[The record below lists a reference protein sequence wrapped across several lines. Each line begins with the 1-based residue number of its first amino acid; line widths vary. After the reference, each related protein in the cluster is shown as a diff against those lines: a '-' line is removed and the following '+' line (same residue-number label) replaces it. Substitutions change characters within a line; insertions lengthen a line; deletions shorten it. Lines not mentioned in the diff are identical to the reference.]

1 MNRRVLLI
9 SPHIPTTY
17 WSYKYALPF
26 VRKKALLPPLGLLTV
41 AAMLPEDYEL
51 RLIDMNVGD
60 LRRED
65 IEWADIVFLSAMI
78 VQQKSFDEVV
88 ARCRECATPVV
99 AGGPYPT
106 SSYAN
111 IEGVDHFVLDEAECS
126 LPEFLRDWERGQARH
141 IYRADGKPDL
151 DLTPLPRFDLV
162 DVNLYESMPLQF
174 SRGCPFDCEFCDI
187 IELFGRKPR
196 TKDPRQFMREVDHV
210 YNTGFRG
217 SLFIV
222 DDNFVG
228 NKNKAKKL
236 LPRLAEWQ
244 RAHRYPFSL
253 STEASI
259 TLAQDEELLDLMVAA
274 GFTMVFIGIET
285 PDAKTLAMTHKTQ
298 NLREDVLCS
307 VARIQKKGIE
317 VSGGFIV
324 GFDGETEDIFE
335 RQKEFIQQAG
345 IPTAMVGLL
354 IALPHT
360 QLYRRLKQEGRILSE
375 THGNN
380 THDFELNFIPQMPKQ
395 KLLRGYKWL
404 LNQVYAP
411 RNYFERSLTLI
422 RRFAGGAERGERAA
436 GVRAAGG
443 PVNGA
448 APAGAATA
456 ERVRQSVRLR
466 DILALFRSLFRQG
479 FSFYGYHYLR
489 YLIKVLATDVSLFPH
504 AVTVAVRGHHFIRI
518 TREIMRADAFRALI
532 QETLAML
539 RREIE
544 FFTGDQGKVHREELE
559 ARIRPI
565 LLPVRRAYRGLSRGV
580 QTIVG
585 DAFADFEHRCKRL
598 LKRTRVSYG

>member
-1 MNRRVLLI
+1 MNRRVLLV
-9 SPHIPTTY
+9 SPRIPTTY

-41 AAMLPEDYEL
+41 AGMLPEDYEL
-51 RLIDMNVGD
+51 RLIDMNVET

-65 IEWADIVFLSAMI
+65 IEWADMVFLSAMI
-78 VQQKSFDEVV
+78 VQQKSFEQVV
-88 ARCRECATPVV
+88 ALCRECATPVV

-106 SSYAN
+106 SSFQT
-111 IEGVDHFVLDEAECS
+111 IEGVDHFVLDEAECT
-126 LPEFLRDWERGQARH
+126 LPEFLQDCERGEARH
-141 IYRADGKPDL
+141 VYRAEGKPDL

-196 TKDPRQFMREVDHV
+196 TKDPRQFMREVDHL
-210 YNTGFRG
+210 YTTGFRG

-236 LPRLAEWQ
+236 LPPLAAWQ
-244 RAHRYPFSL
+244 KAHGYPFSV

-298 NLREDVLCS
+298 NLREDVLSS
-307 VARIQKKGIE
+307 VARIQQRGIE

-335 RQKEFIQQAG
+335 RQKEFIQKAG

-360 QLYRRLKQEGRILSE
+360 QLYRRLKKEGRILAE

-380 THDFELNFIPQMPKQ
+380 THDFDLNFVPHMPKQ
-395 KLLRGYKWL
+395 KLLSGYKWL
-404 LNQVYAP
+404 LNQVYSP
-411 RNYFERSLTLI
+411 RNYFERSLTMI
-422 RRFAGGAERGERAA
+422 KRFAAGELERISR
-436 GVRAAGG
+436 
-443 PVNGA
+443 
-448 APAGAATA
+448 
-456 ERVRQSVRLR
+456 SVRLR
-466 DILALFRSLFRQG
+466 DILALLRSLFRQG

-532 QETLAML
+532 QETLAIL

-544 FFTGDQGKVHREELE
+544 FLTGDQGKIRREELD

-585 DAFADFEHRCKRL
+585 DAFADFERRCQNL
-598 LKRTRVSYG
+598 LQRNRASYG

>member
-1 MNRRVLLI
+1 MNRRVLLV
-9 SPHIPTTY
+9 SPRIPTTY

-41 AAMLPEDYEL
+41 AGMLPEDYEL
-51 RLIDMNVGD
+51 RLIDMNVEA

-65 IEWADIVFLSAMI
+65 IEWADMVFLSAMI
-78 VQQKSFDEVV
+78 VQQKSFEQVV
-88 ARCRECATPVV
+88 ALCRECATPVV

-106 SSYAN
+106 SSFQT
-111 IEGVDHFVLDEAECS
+111 IEGVDHFVLDEAECT
-126 LPEFLRDWERGQARH
+126 LPEFLQDCERGEARH
-141 IYRADGKPDL
+141 VYRAEGKPDL

-196 TKDPRQFMREVDHV
+196 TKDPRQFMREVDHL
-210 YNTGFRG
+210 YTTGFRG

-236 LPRLAEWQ
+236 LPPLAAWQ
-244 RAHRYPFSL
+244 KAHGYPFSV

-298 NLREDVLCS
+298 NLREDVLSS
-307 VARIQKKGIE
+307 VARIQQRGIE

-335 RQKEFIQQAG
+335 RQKEFIQKAG

-360 QLYRRLKQEGRILSE
+360 QLYRRLKKEGRILAE

-380 THDFELNFIPQMPKQ
+380 THDFDLNFVPHMPKQ
-395 KLLRGYKWL
+395 KLLSGYKWL
-404 LNQVYAP
+404 LNQVYSP
-411 RNYFERSLTLI
+411 RNYFERSLTMI
-422 RRFAGGAERGERAA
+422 KRFAAGELERISR
-436 GVRAAGG
+436 
-443 PVNGA
+443 
-448 APAGAATA
+448 
-456 ERVRQSVRLR
+456 SVRLR
-466 DILALFRSLFRQG
+466 DILALLRSLFRQG

-518 TREIMRADAFRALI
+518 TREIMRAEAFRALI
-532 QETLAML
+532 QETLAIL

-544 FFTGDQGKVHREELE
+544 FLTGDQGKIRREELD

-585 DAFADFEHRCKRL
+585 DAFADFERRCQNL
-598 LKRTRVSYG
+598 LQRNRASYG

>member
-1 MNRRVLLI
+1 MNRRVLLV
-9 SPHIPTTY
+9 SPRIPTTY

-41 AAMLPEDYEL
+41 GGMLPEDYEL
-51 RLIDMNVGD
+51 RLIDMNVEA

-65 IEWADIVFLSAMI
+65 IEWADMVFLSAMI
-78 VQQKSFDEVV
+78 VQQKSFEQVV
-88 ARCRECATPVV
+88 ALCRECATPVV

-106 SSYAN
+106 SSFQT
-111 IEGVDHFVLDEAECS
+111 IEGVDHFVLDEAECT
-126 LPEFLRDWERGQARH
+126 LPEFLQDCERGEARH
-141 IYRADGKPDL
+141 VYRAEGKPDL

-196 TKDPRQFMREVDHV
+196 TKDPRQFMREVDHL
-210 YNTGFRG
+210 YTTGFRG

-236 LPRLAEWQ
+236 LPPLAAWQ
-244 RAHRYPFSL
+244 KAHGYPFSV

-298 NLREDVLCS
+298 NLREDVLSS
-307 VARIQKKGIE
+307 VARIQQRGIE

-335 RQKEFIQQAG
+335 RQKEFIQKAG

-360 QLYRRLKQEGRILSE
+360 QLYRRLKKEGRILAE

-380 THDFELNFIPQMPKQ
+380 THDFDLNFVPHMPKQ
-395 KLLRGYKWL
+395 KLLSGYKWL
-404 LNQVYAP
+404 LNQVYSP
-411 RNYFERSLTLI
+411 RNYFERSLTMI
-422 RRFAGGAERGERAA
+422 KRFAAGELERISR
-436 GVRAAGG
+436 
-443 PVNGA
+443 
-448 APAGAATA
+448 
-456 ERVRQSVRLR
+456 SVRLR
-466 DILALFRSLFRQG
+466 DILALLRSLFRQG

-518 TREIMRADAFRALI
+518 TREIMRAEAFRALI
-532 QETLAML
+532 QETLAIL

-544 FFTGDQGKVHREELE
+544 FLTGDQGKIRREELD
-559 ARIRPI
+559 AGPQS
-565 LLPVRRAYRGLSRGV
+565 LPGFEQGRADHCRGC
-580 QTIVG
+580 
-585 DAFADFEHRCKRL
+585 FC
-598 LKRTRVSYG
+598 

>member
-9 SPHIPTTY
+9 SPRIPTTY

-41 AAMLPEDYEL
+41 AGMLPEEY
-51 RLIDMNVGD
+51 RLKLVGMKVEP
-60 LRRED
+60 LQRED

-78 VQQKSFDEVV
+78 VQQKSFEQVV
-88 ARCRECATPVV
+88 ALCRQCATPVV

-106 SSYAN
+106 SSYAK
-111 IEGVDHFVLDEAECS
+111 IQGVDHFVLDEAEYT

-141 IYRADGKPDL
+141 VYRAEDKPGL
-151 DLTPLPRFDLV
+151 ELTPLPRFDLV
-162 DVNLYESMPLQF
+162 DVGLYESMPLQF

-196 TKDPRQFMREVDHV
+196 TKDPQQFLQEVDHL
-210 YNTGFRG
+210 YKTGFRG

-228 NKNKAKKL
+228 NKHKAKKL

-244 RAHRYPFSL
+244 KAHGYPFYL

-259 TLAQDEELLDLMVAA
+259 TLAQDNELLDMMVAS

-285 PDAKTLAMTHKTQ
+285 PDARALAMTHKTQ
-298 NLREDVLCS
+298 NLREDVLRS
-307 VARIQKKGIE
+307 VARIQKRGIE

-335 RQKEFIQQAG
+335 RQKEFIQKAG

-354 IALPHT
+354 MALPHT
-360 QLYRRLKQEGRILSE
+360 QLYRRLKEEGRLLAE

-380 THDFELNFIPQMPKQ
+380 THDFDLNFVPQMPKQ
-395 KLLRGYKWL
+395 RLLQGYKWL

-411 RNYFERSLTLI
+411 CNYFERSLTLVK
-422 RRFAGGAERGERAA
+422 RFAAGEGKRIS
-436 GVRAAGG
+436 R
-443 PVNGA
+443 
-448 APAGAATA
+448 
-456 ERVRQSVRLR
+456 SVRLR
-466 DILALFRSLFRQG
+466 DLLALFRSLFRQG

-489 YLIKVLATDVSLFPH
+489 YLIKVVATDVSLFPH

-518 TREIMRADAFRALI
+518 TREIMRADAFRTMI
-532 QETLAML
+532 QETLSML

-544 FFTGDQGKVHREELE
+544 FITGDQGKVHREELE

-565 LLPVRRAYRGLSRGV
+565 LLSVRRTYRRLSRDA

-585 DAFADFEHRCKRL
+585 DAFVDFEHRCQNL
-598 LKRTRVSYG
+598 LQRGRVSYG